1 MRCWRHAAVTVLL
14 WAVTGAAY
22 ADEAPFLQSLAGD
35 WTGGGM
41 MKRTIASSPINLS
54 CNFKTQATG
63 EALSMK
69 GTCRGMIVI
78 TKPVSA
84 NIKVSG
90 AQYAGSYIGP
100 SGGVSG
106 LQGSRRGDAINLAV
120 RWSKVINGDRSAN
133 MTIQRVDANAIRIRT
148 VDRDPAS
155 GQPVVTSEIN
165 LKRD

>member
-1 MRCWRHAAVTVLL
+1 MKCCQRAGVTALL
-14 WAVTGAAY
+14 YLVSAAAY

-54 CNFKTQATG
+54 CSFKTQANG

-78 TKPVSA
+78 TRPVSA

-90 AQYAGSYIGP
+90 TQYAGSYVGP

-106 LQGSRRGDAINLAV
+106 LHGSRRGDAINLAV

-148 VDRDPAS
+148 VDEDPAS
-155 GQPVVTSEIN
+155 GQQVVTSEIN
-165 LKRD
+165 LQRD

>member
-1 MRCWRHAAVTVLL
+1 MKCCRHAAVAALFWL
-14 WAVTGAAY
+14 VTGFAY

-41 MKRTIASSPINLS
+41 MKRTTSSSPINLS
-54 CNFKTQATG
+54 CNFTSQANG

-78 TKPVSA
+78 TRPVSA
-84 NIKVSG
+84 DITVTG
-90 AQYAGSYIGP
+90 TQYAGRYVGP

-148 VDRDPAS
+148 VDKDPAS
-155 GQPVVTSEIN
+155 GQQVVTSEIN
-165 LKRD
+165 LQRD